1 MIMLKYCIKRFLE
14 SLVTIFIVVCIVFLL
29 VRLMPIDGFFPEGLY
44 EQMTPAARIN
54 HLYSLGVV
62 DRDGDPVNPFI
73 QLYRYLLGIV
83 QNRSLG
89 ISTRIAPNMEVAAII
104 GQRVPIT
111 MRLNLISLAISMTLG
126 YSLGILMAVF
136 KDKFYGV
143 IDHIGMAYIVIVTAV
158 PNLVLWVYMQHYI
171 TLWLD
176 VSMIYRTGQW
186 QTLIAPV
193 ICLAVGGVAGG
204 GLWMRRFMVDEL
216 NKDYVKLAYAK
227 GLPTGKVMYRHV
239 LRNAFVP
246 MAYNFPA
253 AVIFT
258 MGGSLIMERLF
269 SIPGMGRLLVDAV
282 NQRDTNFVQALVLMF
297 SAMGVFSVF
306 LGDLFA
312 TIVDPRI
319 SLVSKGGT
327 RK

>member
-1 MIMLKYCIKRFLE
+1 
-14 SLVTIFIVVCIVFLL
+14 
-29 VRLMPIDGFFPEGLY
+29 
-44 EQMTPAARIN
+44 
-54 HLYSLGVV
+54 
-62 DRDGDPVNPFI
+62 
-73 QLYRYLLGIV
+73 
-83 QNRSLG
+83 
-89 ISTRIAPNMEVAAII
+89 
-104 GQRVPIT
+104 
-111 MRLNLISLAISMTLG
+111 
-126 YSLGILMAVF
+126 
-136 KDKFYGV
+136 
-143 IDHIGMAYIVIVTAV
+143 
-158 PNLVLWVYMQHYI
+158 
-171 TLWLD
+171 
-176 VSMIYRTGQW
+176 
-186 QTLIAPV
+186 
-193 ICLAVGGVAGG
+193 
-204 GLWMRRFMVDEL
+204 MVDEI

-227 GLPTGKVMYRHV
+227 GMPTRTVMYRHV

-297 SAMGVFSVF
+297 SCMGVFSVF

-327 RK
+327 RT